1 MSQKELKICTA
12 RKSRPN
18 AIAHQMT
25 DPIESFMSRPTL
37 AEPVEQALSFS
48 PYVWTEIVE

>member
-1 MSQKELKICTA
+1 MSQKELKNLYGAEIKA
-12 RKSRPN
+12 Y

-25 DPIESFMSRPTL
+25 DPIESFTSRPTL
-37 AEPVEQALSFS
+37 AERVEQALSFS